1 MTGGFVVITLYI
13 FSFLCS
19 NIKDYKGSVCLD
31 YFIVWEIVRKVDPI
45 AFSVVFFLVTFIVQN
60 RFHRDI
66 LTYVHKY
73 FDCVN
78 CPLAKSRFVIL

>member
-45 AFSVVFFLVTFIVQN
+45 AFSVVFFFSYIYCT
-60 RFHRDI
+60 
-66 LTYVHKY
+66 K
-73 FDCVN
+73 
-78 CPLAKSRFVIL
+78 